1 MSPRD
6 QHVVLLLAK
15 AAQDEYVLDK
25 LLDDTAAP
33 VEVFGFHAQQA
44 AEKLLKAILS
54 HAGIAYP
61 RTHQLVELLDLAADH
76 GLELPAEAE
85 ELRHLTP
92 FAVDF
97 RYDVLPGEDQPLLDK
112 RAIRRELAR
121 LRTWIE
127 TQIQGKVAETPA
139 KYVVKRKR

>member
-1 MSPRD
+1 MPPRK
-6 QHVVLLLAK
+6 QHVALLLAK

-25 LLDDTAAP
+25 LLDDSDAP
-33 VEVFGFHAQQA
+33 LEVFGFHAQQS

-76 GLELPAEAE
+76 GLELPAETE

-92 FAVDF
+92 FAVEF
-97 RYDVLPGEDQPLLDK
+97 RYDVLPGEERPGLDK
-112 RAIRRELAR
+112 PAVRRELIR
-121 LRTWIE
+121 LRAWIE
-127 TQIQGKVAETPA
+127 TQIHGRVAEAPA
-139 KYVVKRKR
+139 KYPAKRKS